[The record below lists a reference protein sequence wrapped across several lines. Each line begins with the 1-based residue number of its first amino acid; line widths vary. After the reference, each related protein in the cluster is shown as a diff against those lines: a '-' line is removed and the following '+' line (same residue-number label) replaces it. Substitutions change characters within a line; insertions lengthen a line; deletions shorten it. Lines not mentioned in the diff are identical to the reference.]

1 MNSSMQKRV
10 VVLGATG
17 SIGTSTLDVIA
28 RHPERYRV
36 SALTAHVSRD
46 KLLMLCLQHR
56 PDTAVIAHEDDASWL
71 RAALQ
76 DADCETRVLHGEQ
89 ALCDVAATAEID
101 IVVAAIMGGAG
112 LAPTLA
118 AVKAGHQILLANK
131 ESLVMAGSLF
141 IDAAR
146 QSGAR
151 VLPVDS
157 EHNAIFQ
164 CLPMP
169 SSTTAL
175 HTELERRGV
184 TRILLTASGGP
195 FRGWSR
201 DRLHDVTPAQAC
213 AHPNWSM
220 GRKISVDSATMMN
233 KGLEII
239 EACWLFGLTPDDV
252 QVVVHPQSIVHSM
265 VAYRDGS
272 VLAQL
277 GNPDMRTPIAHALA
291 WPERIDSGVAPLDVF
306 SMAQFEFRPPDE
318 DAFPC
323 LRLARHAMAL
333 GGTAPV
339 VLNAANEVAVDA
351 FLNEQISF
359 TAIPELIKQVMD
371 ALPVVPVDTLD
382 TIFAQDAQARDY
394 AAKIVARQCSK

>member
-1 MNSSMQKRV
+1 MNPSMQRRI

-28 RHPERYRV
+28 RHPQRYRV
-36 SALTAHVSRD
+36 AALTAHVSRE
-46 KLLMLCLQHR
+46 KLLTLCLQHC
-56 PDTAVIAHEDDASWL
+56 PDTAVLAHEEDARWL
-71 RAALQ
+71 RAALLKAECQ
-76 DADCETRVLHGEQ
+76 TQVLYGEQ
-89 ALCDVAATAEID
+89 ALCEVAAAPDVD

-118 AVKAGHQILLANK
+118 AVEMGHQILLANK
-131 ESLVMAGSLF
+131 ESLVMAGPLF
-141 IDAAR
+141 TEAAR
-146 QSGAR
+146 RSGAC

-164 CLPMP
+164 CLPAP
-169 SSTTAL
+169 SSATAL
-175 HTELERRGV
+175 HTDLAQQGV

-195 FRGWSR
+195 FRGWSSDQLR
-201 DRLHDVTPAQAC
+201 AVTPAQAC

-239 EACWLFGLTPDDV
+239 EACWLFDLTPEDI

-272 VLAQL
+272 VLAQM

-291 WPERIDSGVAPLDVF
+291 WPERVASGVAPLDIF
-306 SMAQFEFRPPDE
+306 AMAQLEFRPPDE

-323 LRLARHAMAL
+323 LRLARRAMTE
-333 GGTAPV
+333 GGTSPV

-351 FLNEQISF
+351 FLNEQIRF
-359 TAIPELIKQVMD
+359 TAIPQLIEHVMD
-371 ALPVVPVDTLD
+371 ALTVVPADTLA
-382 TIFAQDAQARDY
+382 TIFAQDALARDY
-394 AAKIVARQCSK
+394 AAKIVAQWSAE

>member
-1 MNSSMQKRV
+1 MNPSMQKRI

-36 SALTAHVSRD
+36 AALTAHVSRD
-46 KLLMLCLQHR
+46 KLLAQCLQHR
-56 PDTAVIAHEDDASWL
+56 PDTAVIAHEHDARWL
-71 RAALQ
+71 SAALQ
-76 DADCETRVLHGEQ
+76 DAGCETQVLYGEQ
-89 ALCDVAATAEID
+89 ALCDVASAAD
-101 IVVAAIMGGAG
+101 VDVVVAAIMGGAG

-118 AVKAGHQILLANK
+118 AVRAGRQILLANK
-131 ESLVMAGSLF
+131 ESLVMAGPLF
-141 IDAAR
+141 TEAAR

-164 CLPMP
+164 CLPAP
-169 SSTTAL
+169 SSSTAL
-175 HTELERRGV
+175 HTDLAQAGV
-184 TRILLTASGGP
+184 TRLLLTASGGP

-201 DRLHDVTPAQAC
+201 DRLHDVTPEQAC

-239 EACWLFGLTPDDV
+239 EACWLFDLTPDDIH
-252 QVVVHPQSIVHSM
+252 VVVHPQSIVHSM

-306 SMAQFEFRPPDE
+306 SMAQFEFCPPDE
-318 DAFPC
+318 EAFPC
-323 LRLARHAMAL
+323 LGLARRAMNA

-351 FLNEQISF
+351 FLNGQIRF
-359 TAIPELIKQVMD
+359 TAIPQLIDEVMT
-371 ALPVVPVDTLD
+371 ALPAVAADTLE
-382 TIFAQDAQARDY
+382 TIFAQDALARDY
-394 AAKIVARQCSK
+394 AAKIAARWCDE